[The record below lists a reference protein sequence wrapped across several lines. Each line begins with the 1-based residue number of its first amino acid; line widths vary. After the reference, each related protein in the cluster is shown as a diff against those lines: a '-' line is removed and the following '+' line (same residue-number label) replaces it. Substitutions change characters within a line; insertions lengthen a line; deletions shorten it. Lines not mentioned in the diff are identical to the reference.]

1 MRSPVLT
8 RLLAAALL
16 VASSSAALS
25 QAAWVPVLDVNDL
38 VIKQVAQFAVLV
50 YGLAH
55 HRDLAYVGV
64 VRAQTEQAV
73 GGGTNFRLVV
83 VATRPDDGGSTA
95 QYDCLVWGV
104 PGSRSDTWKLRRF
117 RKIVQG

>member
-1 MRSPVLT
+1 MRSPVLP
-8 RLLAAALL
+8 LLAAALL
-16 VASSSAALS
+16 VASSSA
-25 QAAWVPVLDVNDL
+25 QAAWVPVLDVNEL

-55 HRDLAYVGV
+55 HKDLGRTWAWCVG
-64 VRAQTEQAV
+64 R
-73 GGGTNFRLVV
+73 RS
-83 VATRPDDGGSTA
+83 RPWAAAPTSASWWSPRGPTTAGAPRSTTA
-95 QYDCLVWGV
+95 WCGGV